1 MQKYSLNILMA
12 ACAVVL
18 LMLAQFRILD
28 NYIQAV
34 VMFVGIN
41 IMMSTSLNLVNG
53 NMGEF
58 TCGHAAFMCVG
69 AYVSSV
75 LSVLFFGTKLGDPM
89 LPASMAFI
97 VFPII
102 VLIGGVFAALISILV
117 SIPSFKT
124 RDDYLAIITI
134 AVNYM
139 VISAI
144 ENMDFIGGSRG
155 FQGMKD
161 TVWAM
166 KDTLNGPWMLFW
178 VIAFTA
184 FTIWVIRRFITSTY
198 GKGVNAIC
206 QDEVA
211 AEIMSVNTNK
221 IKTINFMI
229 SAGLAGCAGG
239 LFAHIVGYV
248 NPQSFN
254 ILKSTEAMVMVY
266 LGGMG
271 SLSGAVISAVVFTGL
286 LEVLRSQAIMDVLLA
301 PATFVFP
308 DWEPSAGVIKW
319 VMIPLLLVL
328 IMQFRPEGILG
339 NKELSDV
346 FPKLKNT
353 TRSSRSQPCLY
364 LQSTDSHKGSAGSRL
379 FPNSVLK

>member
-1 MQKYSLNILMA
+1 MQKYALNILMA
-12 ACAVVL
+12 VL
-18 LMLAQFRILD
+18 ALVLVALAQFRIID
-28 NYIQAV
+28 SYIEAV
-34 VMFVGIN
+34 IMYVGIN

-69 AYVSSV
+69 AYVSSI
-75 LSVLFFGTKLGDPM
+75 LSVLFFGTKLGPAL
-89 LPASMAFI
+89 LPPALVFLA
-97 VFPII
+97 FPII
-102 VLIGGVFAALISILV
+102 ILIGGLCASLISVLV
-117 SIPSFKT
+117 SIPAFKT

-144 ENMDFIGGSRG
+144 ENMDFVGGSRG

-166 KDTLNGPWMLFW
+166 RDVANIPWMLIW
-178 VIAFTA
+178 VILFTA
-184 FTIWVIRRFITSTY
+184 LTIWVIRRFITSTY
-198 GKGVNAIC
+198 GKGVNAVC

-221 IKTINFMI
+221 IKMVNFMVA
-229 SAGLAGCAGG
+229 AGLAGCAGG

-248 NPQSFN
+248 NPQSFGL
-254 ILKSTEAMVMVY
+254 LKSTEAMVMVY

-271 SLSGAVISAVVFTGL
+271 SLSGAILSAIVFTGL
-286 LEVLRSQAIMDVLLA
+286 MEVLRSQAIMDFLLA

-319 VMIPLLLVL
+319 VIIPLLLVL
-328 IMQFRPEGILG
+328 IMQFRPEGIMG

-346 FPKLKNT
+346 FPKLKKYYT
-353 TRSSRSQPCLY
+353 F
-364 LQSTDSHKGSAGSRL
+364 K
-379 FPNSVLK
+379 

>member
-1 MQKYSLNILMA
+1 MKKYTFNILLVA
-12 ACAVVL
+12 FAIGL
-18 LMLAQFRILD
+18 LFATHFRMID
-28 NYIQAV
+28 GYIQIV
-34 VMFVGIN
+34 VMTIGIN

-69 AYVSSV
+69 AYVSSI
-75 LSVLFFGTKLGDPM
+75 LSVICFGTKFGDPL
-89 LPASMAFI
+89 LPAASVVV
-97 VFPII
+97 VFPLIL
-102 VLIGGVFAALISILV
+102 LIGGAVAAVSSLLI

-124 RDDYLAIITI
+124 RDDYLAIISI

-139 VISAI
+139 IISAI
-144 ENMDFIGGSRG
+144 ENMDFVGGSRG

-166 KDTLNGPWMLFW
+166 VDLFDGPWMLFW
-178 VIAFTA
+178 VIN
-184 FTIWVIRRFITSTY
+184 FTIFTVWVIRRFISSTY

-221 IKTINFMI
+221 IKIINFMVA
-229 SAGLAGCAGG
+229 AGLAGCAGG
-239 LFAHIVGYV
+239 LYAHIVGYV

-254 ILKSTEAMVMVY
+254 ILKSTEALVMVY

-271 SLSGAVISAVVFTGL
+271 SLSGAIISAIIFTGL
-286 LEVLRSQAIMDVLLA
+286 LEVLRSQAIVDGLLS
-301 PATFVFP
+301 PITFMFP

-319 VMIPLLLVL
+319 VMIPLMLV
-328 IMQFRPEGILG
+328 IVMQFRPEGIMGNRELG
-339 NKELSDV
+339 DV
-346 FPKLKNT
+346 FPKLKKFY
-353 TRSSRSQPCLY
+353 RF
-364 LQSTDSHKGSAGSRL
+364 K
-379 FPNSVLK
+379 

>member
-1 MQKYSLNILMA
+1 MQKYSLNVLMA
-12 ACAVVL
+12 AVAVL
-18 LMLAQFRILD
+18 LLVMAQFKIID

-34 VMFVGIN
+34 IMYVGIN

-69 AYVSSV
+69 AYVSSI
-75 LSVLFFGTKLGDPM
+75 LSVLFFGNKFGDPIF
-89 LPASMAFI
+89 PASMAVV
-97 VFPII
+97 VFPVI
-102 VLIGGVFAALISILV
+102 VLLGGAVAALSSILV
-117 SIPSFKT
+117 ALPSFKT

-144 ENMDFIGGSRG
+144 ENMDWIGGSRG

-166 KDTLNGPWMLFW
+166 RDTLSAPWMLLW
-178 VIAFTA
+178 VILFTA

-198 GKGVNAIC
+198 GKGVNAVC

-221 IKTINFMI
+221 IKTVNFMI

-271 SLSGAVISAVVFTGL
+271 SLSGAIISAVLFTGL
-286 LEVLRSQAIMDVLLA
+286 MEVLR
-301 PATFVFP
+301 
-308 DWEPSAGVIKW
+308 SAGVIKW
-319 VMIPLLLVL
+319 VIIPLMLVL
-328 IMQFRPEGILG
+328 IMQFRPEGLLG

-346 FPKLKNT
+346 FPKLKKFYT
-353 TRSSRSQPCLY
+353 F
-364 LQSTDSHKGSAGSRL
+364 K
-379 FPNSVLK
+379 

>member
-1 MQKYSLNILMA
+1 MQKYSFNILMA
-12 ACAVVL
+12 ATAVL
-18 LMLAQFRILD
+18 LLVMAQFHIID

-34 VMFVGIN
+34 IMYVGIN

-58 TCGHAAFMCVG
+58 TCGHAAYMCVG
-69 AYVSSV
+69 AYVSSI
-75 LSVLFFGTKLGDPM
+75 LSVLFFGNKFGDPM
-89 LPASMAFI
+89 LPASMAI
-97 VFPII
+97 VVFPII
-102 VLIGGVFAALISILV
+102 VLIGGFVASLAAILV
-117 SIPSFKT
+117 ALPSFKT

-144 ENMDFIGGSRG
+144 ENMDWIGGSRG

-166 KDTLNGPWMLFW
+166 RDTLSGPWMLLW
-178 VIAFTA
+178 VILFTA
-184 FTIWVIRRFITSTY
+184 FTLWVIRRFITSTY
-198 GKGVNAIC
+198 GKGVNAVC

-221 IKTINFMI
+221 IKTVNFMI

-271 SLSGAVISAVVFTGL
+271 SLSGAIISAVLFTAL
-286 LEVLRSQAIMDVLLA
+286 MEVLRSQAIMDFLLA

-319 VMIPLLLVL
+319 VMIPLMLVL
-328 IMQFRPEGILG
+328 IMQFRPEGLLG

-346 FPKLKNT
+346 FPKLKKYYT
-353 TRSSRSQPCLY
+353 F
-364 LQSTDSHKGSAGSRL
+364 K
-379 FPNSVLK
+379 

>member
-1 MQKYSLNILMA
+1 MQKYSLNVLMA
-12 ACAVVL
+12 ALAVL
-18 LMLAQFRILD
+18 LLVLAQYKILD

-34 VMFVGIN
+34 IMYVGIN

-58 TCGHAAFMCVG
+58 TCGHAAYMCVG
-69 AYVSSV
+69 AYVSSI
-75 LSVLFFGTKLGDPM
+75 LSVMFFGNKLGGPM
-89 LPASMAFI
+89 LPADMAI
-97 VFPII
+97 IAFPVI
-102 VLIGGVFAALISILV
+102 VLIGGFVAALSAILV
-117 SIPSFKT
+117 ALPSFKT

-134 AVNYM
+134 AVNYI

-144 ENMDFIGGSRG
+144 ENMDWIGGSRG

-178 VIAFTA
+178 VITFTT

-221 IKTINFMI
+221 IKTVNFMI

-271 SLSGAVISAVVFTGL
+271 SLSGAVLSAVVFTFL
-286 LEVLRSQAIMDVLLA
+286 MEVLRSQALMDFLLA

-346 FPKLKNT
+346 FPKLKKYYT
-353 TRSSRSQPCLY
+353 F
-364 LQSTDSHKGSAGSRL
+364 K
-379 FPNSVLK
+379 

>member
-1 MQKYSLNILMA
+1 MKKYSLNFVM
-12 ACAVVL
+12 VVSALFL
-18 LMLAQFRILD
+18 LSLAQFGIIS

-34 VMFVGIN
+34 FMYVGIN
-41 IMMSTSLNLVNG
+41 IIMATSLNLVNG

-69 AYVSSV
+69 AYVSSI
-75 LSVLFFGTKLGDPM
+75 LSVMFFGKTLGDPM
-89 LPASMAFI
+89 LPPEMAFL
-97 VFPII
+97 VFPVII
-102 VLIGGVFAALISILV
+102 LIGGIFAAITSILV
-117 SIPSFKT
+117 AVPAFKT

-144 ENMDFIGGSRG
+144 ENIDFVGGSRG
-155 FQGMKD
+155 FQGMKS

-178 VIAFTA
+178 VITFMV

-206 QDEVA
+206 QDETA

-221 IKTINFMI
+221 IKLVNFMI

-239 LFAHIVGYV
+239 LFAHVVGYV

-271 SLSGAVISAVVFTGL
+271 SLSGAVISAVVFTFL
-286 LEVLRSQAIMDVLLA
+286 MEVLRSQSLMDFLLA

-328 IMQFRPEGILG
+328 IMQFRPEGIMG

-346 FPKLKNT
+346 FPKLKKFYT
-353 TRSSRSQPCLY
+353 F
-364 LQSTDSHKGSAGSRL
+364 K
-379 FPNSVLK
+379 

>member
-1 MQKYSLNILMA
+1 MKKYSLNVLMA
-12 ACAVVL
+12 ALALVL
-18 LMLAQFRILD
+18 LALAQFRIID
-28 NYIQAV
+28 SYIEAV
-34 VMFVGIN
+34 IMYVGIN

-58 TCGHAAFMCVG
+58 TCGHAAFMCTG
-69 AYVSSV
+69 AYVTSV
-75 LSVLFFGTKLGDPM
+75 LSVLFFGKGFGAPL
-89 LPASMAFI
+89 LPGAMAFL

-102 VLIGGVFAALISILV
+102 ILIGGAVASLVSILV
-117 SIPSFKT
+117 AVPAFKT
-124 RDDYLAIITI
+124 RDDYLAIITL

-144 ENMDFIGGSRG
+144 ENIDFVGGSRG

-166 KDTLNGPWMLFW
+166 KDLANIPWMLFW

-198 GKGVNAIC
+198 GKGVNAVC

-221 IKTINFMI
+221 IKLVNFMI

-271 SLSGAVISAVVFTGL
+271 SLSGAILSAVVFTGL
-286 LEVLRSQAIMDVLLA
+286 MEVLRSQTIMDVLLA
-301 PATFVFP
+301 PATLVFP

-319 VMIPLLLVL
+319 VLIPLLLIL
-328 IMQFRPEGILG
+328 IMQFRPEGIMG

-346 FPKLKNT
+346 FPKLKQYYT
-353 TRSSRSQPCLY
+353 F
-364 LQSTDSHKGSAGSRL
+364 K
-379 FPNSVLK
+379 

>member
-1 MQKYSLNILMA
+1 MQKYTLNVLVA
-12 ACAVVL
+12 ACAIGLL
-18 LMLAQFRILD
+18 LMAQFGILD

-34 VMFVGIN
+34 IMFVGIN

-69 AYVSSV
+69 AYVASI
-75 LSVLFFGTKLGDPM
+75 LSVLCFGTKLGEPLM
-89 LPASMAFI
+89 ASGMAIF

-102 VLIGGVFAALISILV
+102 IVIGGLCASVSSILV
-117 SIPSFKT
+117 ALPSFKT
-124 RDDYLAIITI
+124 RDDYLAIITL

-144 ENMDFIGGSRG
+144 ENMDFVGGSRG

-161 TVWAM
+161 TIWAM
-166 KDTLNGPWMLFW
+166 IDSTPEWMSGGEDFPWVFFY
-178 VIAFTA
+178 VIVFTGLSI
-184 FTIWVIRRFITSTY
+184 TIIRRFITSTY

-221 IKTINFMI
+221 IKTVNFMI
-229 SAGLAGCAGG
+229 AAFIAGCAGG

-271 SLSGAVISAVVFTGL
+271 SLSGAVISAIVFTAL
-286 LEVLRSQAIMDVLLA
+286 MEILRSQAIIDFLLA

-319 VMIPLLLVL
+319 VIIPLMLVL

-346 FPKLKNT
+346 FPKLKKYYT
-353 TRSSRSQPCLY
+353 F
-364 LQSTDSHKGSAGSRL
+364 K
-379 FPNSVLK
+379 

>member
-1 MQKYSLNILMA
+1 MQKYSLNVLMA
-12 ACAVVL
+12 ACAIGLL
-18 LMLAQFRILD
+18 LMAQFEILD

-69 AYVSSV
+69 AYVASV
-75 LSVLFFGTKLGDPM
+75 LSVLFFGNKLGDPM
-89 LPASMAFI
+89 FSEGYAIFL
-97 VFPII
+97 FPVII
-102 VLIGGVFAALISILV
+102 ILGGLVAALSSILV
-117 SIPSFKT
+117 ALPSFKT

-166 KDTLNGPWMLFW
+166 VDSTPSWMAGDYDFPWVFLYVM
-178 VIAFTA
+178 IFTA
-184 FTIWVIRRFITSTY
+184 LSIWIIRRFITSTY

-221 IKTINFMI
+221 IKIVNFMI
-229 SAGLAGCAGG
+229 SAFIAGCAGG
-239 LFAHIVGYV
+239 LFAHIIGYV

-271 SLSGAVISAVVFTGL
+271 SLSGAVISAIVFTAMM
-286 LEVLRSQAIMDVLLA
+286 EILRSQAIIDVLLS

-308 DWEPSAGVIKW
+308 EWEPSAGVIKW
-319 VMIPLLLVL
+319 VMIPLMLVL

-346 FPKLKNT
+346 FPKLKKFYT
-353 TRSSRSQPCLY
+353 F
-364 LQSTDSHKGSAGSRL
+364 K
-379 FPNSVLK
+379 

>member
-1 MQKYSLNILMA
+1 MQKYSLNVLIA
-12 ACAVVL
+12 ACAVIL
-18 LMLAQFRILD
+18 LVLAQFKIID

-34 VMFVGIN
+34 IMFVGIN
-41 IMMSTSLNLVNG
+41 IIMSTSLNLVNG

-58 TCGHAAFMCVG
+58 TCGHAAFMCMG
-69 AYVSSV
+69 AYVTSI
-75 LSVLFFGTKLGDPM
+75 LSVLFFGKNFGEPM
-89 LPASMAFI
+89 FPEYMAML
-97 VFPII
+97 VFPFMI
-102 VLIGGVFAALISILV
+102 LIGGLVAAITSVLV
-117 SIPSFKT
+117 AVPAFKT

-144 ENMDFIGGSRG
+144 ENMDFVGGSRG
-155 FQGMKD
+155 FQGMKN

-166 KDTLNGPWMLFW
+166 QDTLNGPWMLFW
-178 VIAFTA
+178 VITFTV

-221 IKTINFMI
+221 IKLVNFMI

-271 SLSGAVISAVVFTGL
+271 SLSGAVIAAVVFTFL
-286 LEVLRSQAIMDVLLA
+286 MEVLRSQALIDFLLS
-301 PATFVFP
+301 PATFIFP
-308 DWEPSAGVIKW
+308 EWEPSAGVIKW

-328 IMQFRPEGILG
+328 IMQFRPEGIMG

-346 FPKLKNT
+346 FPKLKKYYT
-353 TRSSRSQPCLY
+353 F
-364 LQSTDSHKGSAGSRL
+364 K
-379 FPNSVLK
+379 

>member
-1 MQKYSLNILMA
+1 MLVIA
-12 ACAVVL
+12 AIML
-18 LMLAQFRILD
+18 LVSAHFGFID
-28 NYIQAV
+28 NYIQIV
-34 VMFVGIN
+34 FMTIGIN

-69 AYVSSV
+69 AYISSI
-75 LSVLFFGTKLGDPM
+75 LSVFCFGTKFGAAL
-89 LPASMAFI
+89 LPASSVVF

-102 VLIGGVFAALISILV
+102 LVIGGIVAALSSLLV
-117 SIPSFKT
+117 SVPSFKT
-124 RDDYLAIITI
+124 RDDYLAIISI

-139 VISAI
+139 IISAI
-144 ENMDFIGGSRG
+144 ENMDFVGGSRG

-166 KDTLNGPWMLFW
+166 VDIFDGPWMLFW
-178 VIAFTA
+178 VIT
-184 FTIWVIRRFITSTY
+184 FTIFTVWVIRRFISSTY

-221 IKTINFMI
+221 IKIVNFMI
-229 SAGLAGCAGG
+229 AAGLAGCAGG
-239 LFAHIVGYV
+239 LYAHIIGYV

-254 ILKSTEAMVMVY
+254 ILKSTEALVMVY

-271 SLSGAVISAVVFTGL
+271 SLSGAIISAILFTVL
-286 LEVLRSQAIMDVLLA
+286 LEVLRSQALIDGLLS
-301 PATFVFP
+301 PVTFMFP

-319 VMIPLLLVL
+319 VMIPLLLV
-328 IMQFRPEGILG
+328 IVMQFRPEGIMGNRELG
-339 NKELSDV
+339 DV
-346 FPKLKNT
+346 FPWLKKFY
-353 TRSSRSQPCLY
+353 RF
-364 LQSTDSHKGSAGSRL
+364 K
-379 FPNSVLK
+379 

>member
-1 MQKYSLNILMA
+1 MQKYTLNVLMA
-12 ACAVVL
+12 ACAVFLLVL
-18 LMLAQFRILD
+18 AHFKIID

-34 VMFVGIN
+34 IMFVGIN
-41 IMMSTSLNLVNG
+41 IIMSTSLNLVNG

-58 TCGHAAFMCVG
+58 TCGHAAFMCMG
-69 AYVSSV
+69 AYVTSL
-75 LSVLFFGTKLGDPM
+75 LSVLCFGKNFGDPL
-89 LPASMAFI
+89 LPQYMAMF
-97 VFPII
+97 VFPIMI
-102 VLIGGVFAALISILV
+102 LAGGVVAALTSLLV
-117 SIPSFKT
+117 AIPAFKT

-144 ENMDFIGGSRG
+144 ENMDFVGGSRG
-155 FQGMKD
+155 FQGMKN

-166 KDTLNGPWMLFW
+166 NDTIKGPWMLFW
-178 VIAFTA
+178 VITFTV

-221 IKTINFMI
+221 IKLVNFMI

-239 LFAHIVGYV
+239 LFAHIIGYV

-271 SLSGAVISAVVFTGL
+271 SLSGAVLSAIVFTFL
-286 LEVLRSQAIMDVLLA
+286 MEVLRSQSLIDFLLA

-328 IMQFRPEGILG
+328 IMQFRPEGIMG

-346 FPKLKNT
+346 FPKLKKYYT
-353 TRSSRSQPCLY
+353 F
-364 LQSTDSHKGSAGSRL
+364 K
-379 FPNSVLK
+379 

>member
-1 MQKYSLNILMA
+1 MKQYSLNALMFVFAGLILVA
-12 ACAVVL
+12 AH
-18 LMLAQFRILD
+18 FGWID
-28 NYIQAV
+28 NYIQIV
-34 VMFVGIN
+34 VMTIGIN
-41 IMMSTSLNLVNG
+41 IIMSTSLNLVNG

-58 TCGHAAFMCVG
+58 TCGHAGFMCVG
-69 AYVSSV
+69 AYITSI
-75 LSVLFFGTKLGDPM
+75 LSVFCFGTKLGGPL
-89 LPASMAFI
+89 LPANSVLF

-102 VLIGGVFAALISILV
+102 LLIGGVVAAFSSLLV

-124 RDDYLAIITI
+124 RDDYLAIISI

-139 VISAI
+139 IISAI

-166 KDTLNGPWMLFW
+166 IDIYDGPWMLFW
-178 VIAFTA
+178 VIIFTA
-184 FTIWVIRRFITSTY
+184 FNVWVIRRFISSTY

-221 IKTINFMI
+221 IKIINFMVA
-229 SAGLAGCAGG
+229 AGLAGCAGG
-239 LFAHIVGYV
+239 LYAHIIGYV

-271 SLSGAVISAVVFTGL
+271 SLSGAILSAILFTGL
-286 LEVLRSQAIMDVLLA
+286 MELLRSQAIIDGLLS
-301 PATFVFP
+301 PVTMIFP

-319 VMIPLLLVL
+319 VMIPLLLV
-328 IMQFRPEGILG
+328 IVMQFRPEGIMG
-339 NKELSDV
+339 NRELSDV
-346 FPKLKNT
+346 FPKLKKFY
-353 TRSSRSQPCLY
+353 RF
-364 LQSTDSHKGSAGSRL
+364 K
-379 FPNSVLK
+379 

>member
-1 MQKYSLNILMA
+1 MQKYTLNVLMA
-12 ACAVVL
+12 GLAVVL
-18 LMLAQFRILD
+18 LLLAQFGILD

-34 VMFVGIN
+34 LMYVGIN

-58 TCGHAAFMCVG
+58 TCGHAAFMCTG
-69 AYVSSV
+69 AYVASA
-75 LSVLFFGTKLGDPM
+75 LSVVFFGKTFGGPL
-89 LPASMAFI
+89 LPPAMAFLA
-97 VFPII
+97 FPLM
-102 VLIGGVFAALISILV
+102 VIGGGLVASLVSILV
-117 SIPSFKT
+117 AVPAFKT
-124 RDDYLAIITI
+124 RDDYLAIISL

-166 KDTLNGPWMLFW
+166 KDTADFPWMLFW

-221 IKTINFMI
+221 IKLVNFML

-254 ILKSTEAMVMVY
+254 ILKSTEALVMVY

-286 LEVLRSQAIMDVLLA
+286 LEILRSQAIMDVLLA
-301 PATFVFP
+301 PATFIFP
-308 DWEPSAGVIKW
+308 TWEPSAGVIKW
-319 VMIPLLLVL
+319 VLIPLLLVL
-328 IMQFRPEGILG
+328 IMQFRPEGIMG

-346 FPKLKNT
+346 FPKLKKYYT
-353 TRSSRSQPCLY
+353 F
-364 LQSTDSHKGSAGSRL
+364 K
-379 FPNSVLK
+379 

>member
-1 MQKYSLNILMA
+1 MQKYTLNVIVA
-12 ACAVVL
+12 ACAVGLL
-18 LMLAQFRILD
+18 LMAQFEVLD

-34 VMFVGIN
+34 IMFVGIN

-69 AYVSSV
+69 AYVASI
-75 LSVLFFGTKLGDPM
+75 LSVLCFGSKLGEP
-89 LPASMAFI
+89 LLTEGMAIF

-102 VLIGGVFAALISILV
+102 IAIGGLMAALSSILV
-117 SIPSFKT
+117 ALPSFKT

-144 ENMDFIGGSRG
+144 ENMDFVGGSRG

-166 KDTLNGPWMLFW
+166 IDSTPAWLGGDYEFPWVFFY
-178 VIAFTA
+178 VIVFTGLSI
-184 FTIWVIRRFITSTY
+184 TIIRRFITSTY

-221 IKTINFMI
+221 IKTVNFMI
-229 SAGLAGCAGG
+229 SAFIAGCAGG

-271 SLSGAVISAVVFTGL
+271 SLSGAVISAILFTAL
-286 LEVLRSQAIMDVLLA
+286 MEILRSQAIIDFILA

-319 VMIPLLLVL
+319 VMIPLMLVL

-346 FPKLKNT
+346 FPKLKKYYT
-353 TRSSRSQPCLY
+353 F
-364 LQSTDSHKGSAGSRL
+364 K
-379 FPNSVLK
+379 

>member
-1 MQKYSLNILMA
+1 MKKYSLNILMVA
-12 ACAVVL
+12 FAIGL
-18 LMLAQFRILD
+18 LISAHYRFID
-28 NYIQAV
+28 SYIQIVA
-34 VMFVGIN
+34 MTIGIN

-69 AYVSSV
+69 AYISSILSVLCFGTKFGDPLLPASSV
-75 LSVLFFGTKLGDPM
+75 LF
-89 LPASMAFI
+89 

-102 VLIGGVFAALISILV
+102 LLIGGAVAAVSSLLV
-117 SIPSFKT
+117 SVPSFKT
-124 RDDYLAIITI
+124 RDDYLAIISI

-139 VISAI
+139 IISAI
-144 ENMDFIGGSRG
+144 TNMNFIGGPRG

-166 KDTLNGPWMLFW
+166 IDIFDGPWMLFW
-178 VIAFTA
+178 VISFT
-184 FTIWVIRRFITSTY
+184 FLTVWVIRRFISSTY

-221 IKTINFMI
+221 IKIINFMI
-229 SAGLAGCAGG
+229 AAGLAGCAGG
-239 LFAHIVGYV
+239 LYAHIVGYV

-271 SLSGAVISAVVFTGL
+271 SLSGAVISAVIFTML
-286 LEVLRSQAIMDVLLA
+286 LEVLRSQAIIDGLLS
-301 PATFVFP
+301 PITLVFP

-319 VMIPLLLVL
+319 VMIPLLLV
-328 IMQFRPEGILG
+328 IVMQFRPEGIMG
-339 NKELSDV
+339 NRELSDV
-346 FPKLKNT
+346 FPWLKKFY
-353 TRSSRSQPCLY
+353 R
-364 LQSTDSHKGSAGSRL
+364 
-379 FPNSVLK
+379 

>member
-1 MQKYSLNILMA
+1 MKKYSLNILMVVFAIMLLVA
-12 ACAVVL
+12 AHYR
-18 LMLAQFRILD
+18 FID
-28 NYIQAV
+28 SYIQIVA
-34 VMFVGIN
+34 MTIGIN

-69 AYVSSV
+69 AYISSILSV
-75 LSVLFFGTKLGDPM
+75 FCFGSKFGAPLLPAASVLF
-89 LPASMAFI
+89 

-102 VLIGGVFAALISILV
+102 LLIGGAVAAISSLLV
-117 SIPSFKT
+117 SVPSFKT
-124 RDDYLAIITI
+124 RDDYLAIISI

-139 VISAI
+139 IISAL

-166 KDTLNGPWMLFW
+166 IDIFDGPWMLFW
-178 VIAFTA
+178 VIVFTSL
-184 FTIWVIRRFITSTY
+184 TVWVIRRFISSTY

-206 QDEVA
+206 QDETA

-221 IKTINFMI
+221 IKIINFMVA
-229 SAGLAGCAGG
+229 AGLAGCAGG
-239 LFAHIVGYV
+239 LYAHIIGYV

-254 ILKSTEAMVMVY
+254 ILKSTEALVMVY

-271 SLSGAVISAVVFTGL
+271 SLSGAIISAIIFTGL
-286 LEVLRSQAIMDVLLA
+286 LEVLRSQALIDGLLS
-301 PATFVFP
+301 PITMVFP

-319 VMIPLLLVL
+319 VMIPLLLV
-328 IMQFRPEGILG
+328 IVMQFRPEGIMG
-339 NKELSDV
+339 NRELSDV
-346 FPKLKNT
+346 FPWLKKFY
-353 TRSSRSQPCLY
+353 RF
-364 LQSTDSHKGSAGSRL
+364 K
-379 FPNSVLK
+379 

>member
-1 MQKYSLNILMA
+1 MQKYSLNVLMA
-12 ACAVVL
+12 GLAL
-18 LMLAQFRILD
+18 LLLVLAQFKIID

-34 VMFVGIN
+34 IMYVGIN
-41 IMMSTSLNLVNG
+41 IIMSTSLNLVNG

-58 TCGHAAFMCVG
+58 TCGHAAFMCTG
-69 AYVSSV
+69 AYISSV
-75 LSVLFFGTKLGDPM
+75 LSVLFFGKAFGDPL
-89 LPASMAFI
+89 LPGALAFLA
-97 VFPII
+97 FPAM
-102 VLIGGVFAALISILV
+102 VLAGGVVAALVSVLV
-117 SIPSFKT
+117 SIPAFKT

-166 KDTLNGPWMLFW
+166 RDLVNIPWMLLW
-178 VIAFTA
+178 VILFTA

-198 GKGVNAIC
+198 GKGVNAVC

-221 IKTINFMI
+221 IKMVNFMI

-286 LEVLRSQAIMDVLLA
+286 MEVLRSQAIMDFLLA

-328 IMQFRPEGILG
+328 IMQFRPEGIMG

-346 FPKLKNT
+346 FPKLKKYYT
-353 TRSSRSQPCLY
+353 F
-364 LQSTDSHKGSAGSRL
+364 K
-379 FPNSVLK
+379 

>member
-1 MQKYSLNILMA
+1 MKKYTFNVLMA
-12 ACAVVL
+12 ALAVFLLVL
-18 LMLAQFRILD
+18 AHFRIID

-34 VMFVGIN
+34 LMFVGIN

-69 AYVSSV
+69 AYISSI
-75 LSVLFFGTKLGDPM
+75 LSVMFFGTKLGDPM
-89 LPASMAFI
+89 LPASMVFLA
-97 VFPII
+97 FPII
-102 VLIGGVFAALISILV
+102 ILIGGAFAALTSILV
-117 SIPSFKT
+117 AVPAFKT

-166 KDTLNGPWMLFW
+166 KDTFNGPWMLFW
-178 VIAFTA
+178 TIAFTA
-184 FTIWVIRRFITSTY
+184 FCIWVIRRFISSTY

-221 IKTINFMI
+221 IKVVNFMI

-239 LFAHIVGYV
+239 LFAHVVGYV

-271 SLSGAVISAVVFTGL
+271 SLSGAVISAVLFTGL
-286 LEVLRSQAIMDVLLA
+286 MEVLRSQAIMDVLLA

-319 VMIPLLLVL
+319 VMIPLMLVL
-328 IMQFRPEGILG
+328 IMQFRPEGLLG

-346 FPKLKNT
+346 FPKLKKYYT
-353 TRSSRSQPCLY
+353 F
-364 LQSTDSHKGSAGSRL
+364 K
-379 FPNSVLK
+379 

>member
-1 MQKYSLNILMA
+1 MQKYTLNVLMA
-12 ACAVVL
+12 ALAIL
-18 LMLAQFRILD
+18 LLVLAQFKIID

-34 VMFVGIN
+34 LMFVGIN
-41 IMMSTSLNLVNG
+41 IIMSTSLNLVNG

-58 TCGHAAFMCVG
+58 TCGHAAFMCMG
-69 AYVSSV
+69 AYTTSL
-75 LSVLFFGTKLGDPM
+75 LSVLFFGKNFGDPL
-89 LPASMAFI
+89 LPASMAFL
-97 VFPII
+97 VFPIMI
-102 VLIGGVFAALISILV
+102 LLGGVMASLTSILV
-117 SIPSFKT
+117 AVPAFKT

-144 ENMDFIGGSRG
+144 ENLDFVGGSRG
-155 FQGMKD
+155 FQGMKS

-178 VIAFTA
+178 VITFTV

-221 IKTINFMI
+221 IKLVNFMI

-271 SLSGAVISAVVFTGL
+271 SLSGAVISAIVFTFL
-286 LEVLRSQAIMDVLLA
+286 MEVLRSQALIDFLLA

-319 VMIPLLLVL
+319 VIIPLLLVL
-328 IMQFRPEGILG
+328 IMQFRPEGIMG

-346 FPKLKNT
+346 FPKLKKYYT
-353 TRSSRSQPCLY
+353 F
-364 LQSTDSHKGSAGSRL
+364 K
-379 FPNSVLK
+379 

>member
-1 MQKYSLNILMA
+1 MA
-12 ACAVVL
+12 ACAIL
-18 LMLAQFRILD
+18 LLVLAQFRIID

-34 VMFVGIN
+34 IMFVGIN

-58 TCGHAAFMCVG
+58 TCGHAAYMCVG
-69 AYVSSV
+69 AYLSSV
-75 LSVLFFGTKLGDPM
+75 LSVMFFGKTLGDPM
-89 LPASMAFI
+89 LPPDMAVF
-97 VFPII
+97 VFPLII
-102 VLIGGVFAALISILV
+102 LAGGVLAAITSILV
-117 SIPSFKT
+117 AIPSFKT

-134 AVNYM
+134 AVNYI

-144 ENMDFIGGSRG
+144 ENMDFVGGSRG
-155 FQGMKD
+155 FRGMKD

-166 KDTLNGPWMLFW
+166 KDFMKGPWMLFW

-221 IKTINFMI
+221 IKTVNFMI

-239 LFAHIVGYV
+239 LFAHIIGYV

-271 SLSGAVISAVVFTGL
+271 SLSGAVIAAVVFTGL
-286 LEVLRSQAIMDVLLA
+286 MEVLRSQAIMDFLLA

-319 VMIPLLLVL
+319 VMIPLMLVL

-346 FPKLKNT
+346 FPKLKKYYT
-353 TRSSRSQPCLY
+353 F
-364 LQSTDSHKGSAGSRL
+364 K
-379 FPNSVLK
+379 

>member
-1 MQKYSLNILMA
+1 MKKYSLNMLLVVFAIGLLIA
-12 ACAVVL
+12 AH
-18 LMLAQFRILD
+18 FRFID
-28 NYIQAV
+28 SYIQIV
-34 VMFVGIN
+34 VMTIGIN
-41 IMMSTSLNLVNG
+41 IIMSTSLNLVNG

-69 AYVSSV
+69 AYVSSI
-75 LSVLFFGTKLGDPM
+75 LSVLCFGTKFGDPL
-89 LPASMAFI
+89 LPAASVVIAFPVI
-97 VFPII
+97 VI
-102 VLIGGVFAALISILV
+102 IGGFVAALSSVLV

-124 RDDYLAIITI
+124 RDDYLAIISI

-139 VISAI
+139 VISFL

-166 KDTLNGPWMLFW
+166 IDILDGPWMLFW
-178 VIAFTA
+178 VILFTGL
-184 FTIWVIRRFITSTY
+184 TLWVIRRFINSTY

-206 QDEVA
+206 QDETA

-221 IKTINFMI
+221 IKIVNFMI
-229 SAGLAGCAGG
+229 AAGLAGCAGG
-239 LFAHIVGYV
+239 LFAHMIGYV

-254 ILKSTEAMVMVY
+254 ILKSTEALVMVY

-271 SLSGAVISAVVFTGL
+271 SLSGAIISAVVFTML
-286 LEVLRSQAIMDVLLA
+286 LEVLRSQALIDGLLS
-301 PATFVFP
+301 PFTLVFP

-319 VMIPLLLVL
+319 IMIPLLLVL
-328 IMQFRPEGILG
+328 IMQFRPEGIMG

-346 FPKLKNT
+346 FPKLKKFYT
-353 TRSSRSQPCLY
+353 F
-364 LQSTDSHKGSAGSRL
+364 K
-379 FPNSVLK
+379 

>member
-18 LMLAQFRILD
+18 LVLAQFRIID

-34 VMFVGIN
+34 IMFVGIN
-41 IMMSTSLNLVNG
+41 IIMSTSLNLVNG

-75 LSVLFFGTKLGDPM
+75 LSVLFFGKTFGDPM
-89 LPASMAFI
+89 FPASMAII
-97 VFPII
+97 VFPIM
-102 VLIGGVFAALISILV
+102 VLLGGAVAALTSILV
-117 SIPSFKT
+117 AVPAFKT

-144 ENMDFIGGSRG
+144 ENIDFIGGSRG
-155 FQGMKD
+155 FQGMKN

-166 KDTLNGPWMLFW
+166 KGVVNGPWMLFW
-178 VIAFTA
+178 VITFTV

-221 IKTINFMI
+221 IKLVNFMI

-271 SLSGAVISAVVFTGL
+271 SLSGAVISAVVFTAL
-286 LEVLRSQAIMDVLLA
+286 MEILRSQAIMDFLLA

-308 DWEPSAGVIKW
+308 EWEPSAGVIKW

-328 IMQFRPEGILG
+328 IMQFRPEGIMG

-346 FPKLKNT
+346 FPKLKKYYT
-353 TRSSRSQPCLY
+353 F
-364 LQSTDSHKGSAGSRL
+364 K
-379 FPNSVLK
+379 

>member
-1 MQKYSLNILMA
+1 MQKYSLNVLMA
-12 ACAVVL
+12 ACAL
-18 LMLAQFRILD
+18 LLLVLAQFKIID

-34 VMFVGIN
+34 IMFVGIN
-41 IMMSTSLNLVNG
+41 IIMSTSLNLVNG

-58 TCGHAAFMCVG
+58 TCGHAAFMCMG

-75 LSVLFFGTKLGDPM
+75 LSVLFFGKNFGDPM
-89 LPASMAFI
+89 LPASAAI
-97 VFPII
+97 LVFPVM
-102 VLIGGVFAALISILV
+102 VLLGGVVAALTSILV
-117 SIPSFKT
+117 AVPAFKT

-144 ENMDFIGGSRG
+144 ENIDFIGGSRG
-155 FQGMKD
+155 FQGMKE

-166 KDTLNGPWMLFW
+166 KDVVNGPWMLFW
-178 VIAFTA
+178 VISFTV

-221 IKTINFMI
+221 IKLVNFMI

-286 LEVLRSQAIMDVLLA
+286 MEVLRSQAIIDFLLS

-346 FPKLKNT
+346 FPKLKKYYT
-353 TRSSRSQPCLY
+353 F
-364 LQSTDSHKGSAGSRL
+364 K
-379 FPNSVLK
+379 

>member
-12 ACAVVL
+12 ALAVIL
-18 LMLAQFRILD
+18 LVLAQFRIID

-34 VMFVGIN
+34 IMFVGIN

-58 TCGHAAFMCVG
+58 TCGHAAYMCVG
-69 AYVSSV
+69 AYVASV
-75 LSVLFFGTKLGDPM
+75 LSVYCFGGKDPL
-89 LPASMAFI
+89 LPASMAMFL
-97 VFPII
+97 FPAII
-102 VLIGGVFAALISILV
+102 LAGGVVASLVAILV
-117 SIPSFKT
+117 ALPSFKT

-134 AVNYM
+134 AVNYI

-155 FQGMKD
+155 YQGMKN

-166 KDTLNGPWMLFW
+166 NDTVGVPWMLLW
-178 VIAFTA
+178 VILFTA
-184 FTIWVIRRFITSTY
+184 FTVWVIRRFITSTY

-206 QDEVA
+206 QDETA

-221 IKTINFMI
+221 IKTVNFML
-229 SAGLAGCAGG
+229 SAALAGCAGG

-271 SLSGAVISAVVFTGL
+271 SLSGAVMAAILFTGL
-286 LEVLRSQAIMDVLLA
+286 MEVLRSQTLIDVILS

-328 IMQFRPEGILG
+328 IMQFRPEGIMG

-346 FPKLKNT
+346 FPKLKKYYT
-353 TRSSRSQPCLY
+353 F
-364 LQSTDSHKGSAGSRL
+364 K
-379 FPNSVLK
+379 